1 MKKTLLAVTI
11 ATAIGL
17 TGCAS
22 TSPEQSAGQQVSGA
36 AVQDDAA
43 SLSAKKVK
51 ASANSVEMNYQA
63 AKKENYAYFAPAHW
77 KKVNSE
83 IKEMRSIVS
92 EFDPNDQGFFGGPSE
107 VKVLKQINRTQA
119 SLDNA
124 QRIKGLVSEYL
135 AQVMVDVDYLSPQ
148 IGTQWNKNFTQ
159 INSAIADLIA
169 DIEDEGK
176 TSGFETRRANI
187 QGRLLQLEV
196 KIVKSTH
203 YTPLFQQWG
212 QLDKA
217 LIPLS
222 YLQVKKDLAVLNDAI
237 NLSPRNLEKIKDL
250 DAVVENDLTRAKN
263 VSVEVNWINSIDRR
277 KSETIA
283 LRYRNALEKLAANL
297 VGKDISS
304 LSFSNQITTLENEL
318 DQKLAQITASE
329 EQKYA
334 EQQQLIHELR
344 SQLDAALLGTTPEG
358 VQAVDTDV
366 VEATELTTPSSD
378 ISAELES
385 LTVE

>member
-51 ASANSVEMNYQA
+51 ASADAVEMNYQA

-77 KKVNSE
+77 KKVNAA
-83 IKEMRSIVS
+83 IKDMRSIVA

-135 AQVMVDVDYLSPQ
+135 AQVMADIDYLSPQ
-148 IGTQWNKNFTQ
+148 IGTQWNKDFAQ
-159 INSAIADLIA
+159 INNAIADLIA
-169 DIEDEGK
+169 DIEGEGK

-222 YLQVKKDLAVLNDAI
+222 YSQVKKDLVALNDAI
-237 NLSPRNLEKIKDL
+237 NLSPRNLDKIKDL
-250 DAVVENDLTRAKN
+250 VAVVENDLTRAKN
-263 VSVEVNWINSIDRR
+263 VSTEVSWINSIDRR

-283 LRYRNALEKLAANL
+283 LRYRNALEKLAVNL
-297 VGKDISS
+297 VDKDISG
-304 LSFSNQITTLENEL
+304 LSFNKQIITLENEINH
-318 DQKLAQITASE
+318 KLAQMAASE
-329 EQKYA
+329 EQKLA

-344 SQLDAALLGTTPEG
+344 SQLDAALLGTSPED
-358 VQAVDTDV
+358 VQAADNNV
-366 VEATELTTPSSD
+366 VEPVELTKPDSD
-378 ISAELES
+378 ISTELES